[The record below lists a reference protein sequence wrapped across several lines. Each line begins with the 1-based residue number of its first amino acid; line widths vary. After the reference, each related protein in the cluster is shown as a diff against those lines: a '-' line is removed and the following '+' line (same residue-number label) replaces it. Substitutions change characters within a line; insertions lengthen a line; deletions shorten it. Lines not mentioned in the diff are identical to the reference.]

1 MLSKQRLY
9 PPRMFAWSDNT
20 AHARLYAAGNMFW
33 GGQAIRLR
41 LETEVAVPLGF
52 AMRWLAS
59 LTARG
64 GVYYP
69 YSDTVAVSDPY
80 VINPC
85 MCMQAMCDPCPG
97 RVLNFGYE
105 FS

>member
-1 MLSKQRLY
+1 
-9 PPRMFAWSDNT
+9 
-20 AHARLYAAGNMFW
+20 MFW

-41 LETEVAVPLGF
+41 VEMEVAVPIGF

-69 YSDTVAVSDPY
+69 YSDTAPVRLWCAVVA
-80 VINPC
+80 
-85 MCMQAMCDPCPG
+85 
-97 RVLNFGYE
+97 F
-105 FS
+105 

>member
-1 MLSKQRLY
+1 
-9 PPRMFAWSDNT
+9 
-20 AHARLYAAGNMFW
+20 MFW

-41 LETEVAVPLGF
+41 VEMEVAVPLGF

-69 YSDTVAVSDPY
+69 YSDTVPVS
-80 VINPC
+80 VC
-85 MCMQAMCDPCPG
+85 
-97 RVLNFGYE
+97 
-105 FS
+105 FSCLCGGGGGEEEG

>member
-1 MLSKQRLY
+1 MVTFFFVRSPLLPPPHFAAPLVALSL
-9 PPRMFAWSDNT
+9 
-20 AHARLYAAGNMFW
+20 RLYAAGNMLW

-41 LETEVAVPLGF
+41 VETEVAVPLGF

-69 YSDTVAVSDPY
+69 YSDTVAVSGKWKITLGWGKGKGKEKAIF
-80 VINPC
+80 V
-85 MCMQAMCDPCPG
+85 
-97 RVLNFGYE
+97 
-105 FS
+105 

>member
-1 MLSKQRLY
+1 MSLSLFEALSLIFLSIASISGSITLSR
-9 PPRMFAWSDNT
+9 RN
-20 AHARLYAAGNMFW
+20 RLYAAANMFW

-41 LETEVAVPLGF
+41 VEMEVAVPLGF

-69 YSDTVAVSDPY
+69 YSDTTPVS
-80 VINPC
+80 
-85 MCMQAMCDPCPG
+85 
-97 RVLNFGYE
+97 F
-105 FS
+105 